1 MQAIAAWLVARPLNG
16 VIGLALTI
24 WLQSLSFIS
33 AIVLVVLILSKGLQR
48 AMLDVVMAIGFVIV
62 VGVLAKVPLPAAIAG
77 ALMVWLPATLFSVLL
92 QRTRSLTLVLQ
103 LSVLLAVAVLT
114 GIFAIAGDLVD
125 YWLAYFDQI
134 IDELRASN
142 QYALAQWVEAQKQ
155 YADQMTMVAVFANW
169 LVHSAAL
176 VLGYKMYRS
185 LPGTGHEFGR
195 FRDLNLGKVIASV
208 TAITSVLGM
217 LTEMMWFQ
225 HVAFIT
231 FGAFW
236 LQGFG
241 IVHWLYG
248 QQMMPRLGLVLV
260 YTMLLSVILSAITVI
275 GLAIFGYMDAWFRLR
290 RVKTA

>member
-48 AMLDVVMAIGFVIV
+48 AMLDVAMAIGIVII
-62 VGVLAKVPLPAAIAG
+62 VGALAKVPLPAAVAG
-77 ALMVWLPATLFSVLL
+77 AVMVWLPATLFSVLL

-103 LSVLLAVAVLT
+103 ISVLLAVAVLT
-114 GIFAIAGDLVD
+114 GIFVVAGDLVE
-125 YWLAYFDQI
+125 YWLRYFDQI
-134 IDELRASN
+134 VDELRRSN
-142 QYALAQWVEAQKQ
+142 QYALAQWVETQKQ

-169 LVHSAAL
+169 LVHSVAL

-208 TAITSVLGM
+208 TAIMSILGM